1 MSIFTNLFRPNVVNP
16 VNTFKRY
23 QKLFSLGDLGQ
34 HPVTL
39 SHKPLVTIPER
50 FRYEH
55 TLNMGASGKGKT
67 VLLRTMY
74 HQDILSGAGV
84 VLIDPKDDQFPFML
98 QCATQ
103 ARRIPQIH
111 SFRLRG
117 TRSETWNPI
126 FGKNPIEIANRL
138 HVALFADDPDANS
151 FYKQVAASMLRNIF
165 SLLMGY
171 GKPLTLKDIY
181 YAVVFPQIME
191 KVVSDF
197 KGSERL
203 YRQAHEIEEDFILTK
218 SDDAKRLTKGLRDKL
233 QTFIDS
239 PWSHLTNTYCP
250 DIVVEDAIA
259 RGDILHFGVA
269 SDILGRDCYQ
279 PLVRMLLADFKQ
291 AAGHRFS
298 QEERHPCFL
307 YCDEFGDVASEDFME
322 AIKKYRSAGIGI
334 LIGFQSL
341 GDLERR
347 GEPFKKDVVQNCA
360 TKIFFNLPE
369 PNSADY
375 VAKLIGTFA
384 DRTVSAQSY
393 DSEGNVKGQTEKLD
407 LRTFKITPDILK
419 NLDRGHCVA
428 VMPFHGGREYPVFR
442 FKTLYTEARN
452 LPDADWD
459 YYHAYHHDLPKDE
472 SIGLNLHAW
481 VEPIYISAKNPQ
493 AVSSKNDVD
502 SAPVAEGKFK
512 RKRLR
517 AIDLTQAPS
526 LDQLL
531 EGKGTIENENK

>member
-1 MSIFTNLFRPNVVNP
+1 MSILTDLFRPKAVNP
-16 VNTFKRY
+16 VNTFKNHGSAAAY
-23 QKLFSLGDLGQ
+23 APSMGD
-34 HPVTL
+34 HPIIL
-39 SHKPLVTIPER
+39 SRKPLVAIPER

-98 QCATQ
+98 SSATQ
-103 ARRIPQIH
+103 AGRVPQIH

-117 TRSETWNPI
+117 ARSETWNPI
-126 FGKNPIEIANRL
+126 HGKNPIEIANRL

-151 FYKQVAASMLRNIF
+151 FYKSVAAAMLRNIF
-165 SLLMGY
+165 ALLMGY
-171 GKPLTLKDIY
+171 GRPLTLKDIY
-181 YAVVFPQIME
+181 YAVVFPQILE
-191 KVVSDF
+191 RVVEDF

-203 YRQAHEIEEDFILTK
+203 YRQAHEIREDFILTK
-218 SDDAKRLTKGLRDKL
+218 SDDAKRLSKGLRDKL

-298 QEERHPCFL
+298 QEERRPCFL

-384 DRTVSAQSY
+384 DRVVSAQSY

-407 LRTFKITPDILK
+407 LRTFKITPDVLK

-428 VMPFHGGREYPVFR
+428 IMPFHGGREYPVFK
-442 FKTLYTEARN
+442 FKTLYTEAKN
-452 LPDADWD
+452 LPEPDWD
-459 YYHAYHHDLPKDE
+459 YYRAYHHDLPKDE

-481 VEPIYISAKNPQ
+481 VEPIYVSTQKSKEKEA
-493 AVSSKNDVD
+493 AVDGACD
-502 SAPVAEGKFK
+502 RPAEGKFK

-517 AIDLTQAPS
+517 ESDLAKAPS
-526 LDQLL
+526 LDELL
-531 EGKGTIENENK
+531 EGKGTIENE